1 MDRVED
7 LFYSFYRDIEFSCD
21 FRVLGSLHHDRD
33 RTSGDAGYSLWIFI
47 AAVLMLVLLI
57 YVWSHIHMT
66 ELEYQIARELS
77 SREQLAEEQ
86 AKLKVELA
94 TLKSPQRIETIA
106 REKLQMTYPGREQV
120 ILIK

>member
-1 MDRVED
+1 MQAVE
-7 LFYSFYRDIEFSCD
+7 
-21 FRVLGSLHHDRD
+21 VLKQTVREQD
-33 RTSGDAGYSLWIFI
+33 RTSVNVGYSTWIFI
-47 AAVLMLVLLI
+47 ATILMAVLLI

-77 SREQLAEEQ
+77 SKEQLAEEQ

-94 TLKSPQRIETIA
+94 TLKSPQRIEIIA

-120 ILIK
+120 ILLK

>member
-1 MDRVED
+1 MEAVE
-7 LFYSFYRDIEFSCD
+7 
-21 FRVLGSLHHDRD
+21 VLKQTARQEEKSRNEI
-33 RTSGDAGYSLWIFI
+33 GYSTWIFI
-47 AAVLMLVLLI
+47 ASVLMAVALI

-77 SREQLAEEQ
+77 GREQLTEEQ

-106 REKLQMTYPGREQV
+106 REKLSMVYPDREQV
-120 ILIK
+120 ISIK

>member
-1 MDRVED
+1 MQAVEVLKQTVREQDRA
-7 LFYSFYRDIEFSCD
+7 SFD
-21 FRVLGSLHHDRD
+21 V
-33 RTSGDAGYSLWIFI
+33 GYSTWIFI
-47 AAVLMLVLLI
+47 ASVLLAVALI

-66 ELEYQIARELS
+66 ELEYQIAQELS

-106 REKLQMTYPGREQV
+106 REQLQMTYPGREQV
-120 ILIK
+120 ILLK

>member
-1 MDRVED
+1 MTMEAVE
-7 LFYSFYRDIEFSCD
+7 
-21 FRVLGSLHHDRD
+21 VLRQTVREQDG
-33 RTSGDAGYSLWIFI
+33 TSGDAGYSTWIFI
-47 AAVLMLVLLI
+47 ATILMMVLLI

-77 SREQLAEEQ
+77 SREQFTEEQ

-94 TLKSPQRIETIA
+94 TLRSPQRIETIA

-120 ILIK
+120 ILLK

>member
-1 MDRVED
+1 MQAVEV
-7 LFYSFYRDIEFSCD
+7 LRQTARDQ
-21 FRVLGSLHHDRD
+21 D
-33 RTSGDAGYSLWIFI
+33 RTSVTVGYSAWIFI
-47 AAVLMLVLLI
+47 ATVLMAVLLI

-77 SREQLAEEQ
+77 SKEQFSEEQ

-94 TLKSPQRIETIA
+94 TLKSPQRIEIIA

-120 ILIK
+120 ILLK